1 MIKMRLFAAGWFLSA
16 VLWIIPVSLVSG
28 TVDIKSG
35 TTVVMVKQS
44 GPFGLKVK
52 SSVTGF
58 SMTEVQTPAGLF
70 SMIRVDGFGYRQS
83 EGEPALPVFRK
94 LTEVP
99 VNASFSVRVTRME
112 YRDFDLGAMGK
123 NHLVFP
129 AQPTLSKGDDPEKVP
144 FVYNKEFYQAD
155 QFLADEMVTIT
166 HVGTLRSLVLAR
178 IDISPV
184 QYNPVTGILRI
195 YDEVEADIVFVN
207 PDFGATRALK
217 QQKASPWFGGLYRTV
232 DNYDQGC
239 PADALITSAPATYV
253 IVSDP
258 MFQIALQPF
267 IDWKK
272 KKGFRV
278 IEGYTNNPSVGNTT
292 TSIKTWLQ
300 NLYTNPPAGTNAPS
314 FVLLVGDV
322 AQIPAWSGGAGS
334 HVTDLRYCEYT
345 NDNLPEVFYGRFSA
359 TTVAQLQPQID
370 KTLEYEQYLM
380 PDPSFLGRAV
390 MVAGADGS
398 FQTHSNGQIYYGTE
412 TYFNAA
418 HGIYSHTYL
427 QPEPSGGNYSQN
439 IKNNVSEG
447 VAYAN
452 YTAHCGSS
460 GWGDPSFVI
469 SDIPALTNNG
479 KYCLMVGNCCLS
491 AKFDVT
497 SFAEEQ
503 LRAANK
509 GAVGYIGGS
518 NNTYWDEDFWWGCGF
533 KNVVLHPAYN
543 ASHLGVYDGVFHDHG
558 EPVTNWFITQGQM
571 PVCGNLAVEE
581 SNSSRKQYY
590 WEIYHLMGD
599 PSLMIY
605 FSVPPALTA
614 NYANPLM
621 IGMNTL
627 AVTTQPYAYIA
638 LSMNG
643 TLLTAAMADASG
655 AATLTFAPLTIPG
668 IADIVITKQ
677 NRQPWIG
684 TIQVIPASG
693 PYVMVET
700 VSLSDPAPGGNNNGL
715 MDFGEINHLNITLKN
730 VGIQSANNVHA
741 SLSTTSSH
749 ITITD
754 GFEAAGTIAP
764 GQSVTLSG
772 GFTYQVANNIPDQL
786 NVPFTL
792 QVTDGTNSWN
802 SDFQLT
808 GNAPQMAVGAMTVID
823 NCPTCNADGILDPGE
838 TANLPIV
845 VQNNGHAGVTDVEAL
860 LAIQGGASP
869 YLVINNAGSMVGNI
883 GASGTGNAIFSVTAD
898 PATPIGTPVNL
909 HCSVTAGVNAQY
921 TANED
926 KELVIGLIPEFV
938 MNSATITT
946 CTGYFY
952 DPGGLANPYSN
963 NQDYTMTFHPAS
975 PGSVL
980 KVVFSSFALEPH
992 PTCNYDYLKIYNGS
1006 NTAAP
1011 LLGTWCG
1018 TNSPGT
1024 ILAENATGSLT
1035 FVFHSDISVTGSG
1048 WVAAISCLSG
1058 LVPNP
1063 AAFAASAVSNNQI
1076 DLSWTANP
1084 SGHPVML
1091 VCSMNNI
1098 FGNPAEG
1105 ISYSPGSILPGGG
1118 TVLATSGAN
1127 VYHHTGLGA
1136 STVYYYKAFSCD
1148 PSYHYSSGVSA
1159 SANTACGTITLFP
1172 YSEGFENSGSIPPC
1186 WAQEYVTL
1194 PGFNWTFVK
1203 GNGGSSPGTAHSGN
1217 YNACFKDNSSA
1228 DNKTMLISPCL
1239 NLSGLPQPQLKFW
1252 HTQAYWSP
1260 DQDYLTVYYR
1270 NSPSGS
1276 WTLLAAYTNNI
1287 TSWTQETIA
1296 LPNASESYYIAF
1308 EGNAKYGYGVCVD
1321 DVEVSSNCPNL
1332 YPVSLVIT
1340 ASQNPVDTGI
1350 PVTFTATP
1358 VNGGSAP
1365 VYQWQLNGINILG
1378 ASGAVHTYI
1387 PENGDVITCR
1397 MTSDLGCAAGNPAMS
1412 NAITMA
1418 VLSVPPVL
1426 SVQDTTIWYTECF
1439 DALDTITVAG
1449 EGHFFRVTGTGHA
1462 TFIAGKL
1469 ISFLPGT
1476 IVEPGGAL
1484 YGRIA
1489 PEGPFCMAPTMVTTV
1504 TTLVEPELSI
1514 PDRQVRFFPNP
1525 VTDRITVIATGWNVG
1540 PIDLVVYNMQGT
1552 RIMVSTL
1559 LSESSW
1565 HGTLAGYPS
1574 GLYILTLSQGSN
1586 QKYVRVIKI

>member
-1 MIKMRLFAAGWFLSA
+1 MQVIAAGWFLSA
-16 VLWIIPVSLVSG
+16 VLWIIPSGLISG

-35 TTVVMVKQS
+35 STVVVVKQS
-44 GPFGLKVK
+44 GPFGLKVQ

-58 SMTEVQTPAGLF
+58 SITEVQTPAGPF
-70 SMIRVDGFGYRQS
+70 SMISMEGFGHRLA

-94 LTEVP
+94 LAEVP
-99 VNASFSVRVTRME
+99 LNATFSVRVTRME

-129 AQPTLSKGDDPEKVP
+129 AQPALSKGDDPDKVP
-144 FVYNKEFYQAD
+144 FVYNKELYLTD
-155 QFLADEMVTIT
+155 QLLADEMVTVT
-166 HVGTLRSLVLAR
+166 PVGTMRSLVLAR

-184 QYNPVTGILRI
+184 CYNPVTGVLRI
-195 YDEVEADIVFVN
+195 YDELEAEIVFVN
-207 PDFGATRALK
+207 PDLEATRTLK

-232 DNYDQGC
+232 ENFDQGY
-239 PADALITSAPATYV
+239 PGDALITSAPATYI
-253 IVSDP
+253 IVADP
-258 MFQIALQPF
+258 MFQSAMQPF
-267 IDWKK
+267 IAWKQ

-292 TSIKTWLQ
+292 TSIKSWLQ
-300 NLYTNPPAGTNAPS
+300 NLYNNPPSGYNAPS

-543 ASHLGVYDGVFHDHG
+543 ASHLGAYDGVFHDHG
-558 EPVTNWFITQGQM
+558 EPVTDWFITQGQM
-571 PVCGNLAVEE
+571 QVCGNLAVEE
-581 SNSSRKQYY
+581 SGSSRKQYY

-599 PSLMIY
+599 PSLMVY

-614 NYANPLM
+614 TYANPLM
-621 IGMNTL
+621 IGMNSL

-643 TLLTAAMADASG
+643 TLLAAAMADAAG
-655 AATLTFAPLTIPG
+655 AATLTFTPLTVPG
-668 IADIVITKQ
+668 MADIVITKQ

-693 PYVMVET
+693 PYVMVENVT
-700 VSLSDPAPGGNNNGL
+700 VSDPAPGGNNNGE
-715 MDFGEINHLNITLKN
+715 MDFDEIIHLNITLKN
-730 VGIQSANNVHA
+730 VGIQSANNVQA
-741 SLSTTSSH
+741 SLSTISPH
-749 ITITD
+749 IIITD
-754 GFEAAGTIAP
+754 GFEVAGTIAP

-772 GFTYQVANNIPDQL
+772 GFTCNVANNIPDQIT
-786 NVPFTL
+786 VPFTL
-792 QVTDGTNSWN
+792 QATDGTNNWN

-808 GNAPQMAVGAMTVID
+808 GKAPQMAVGAMTVID

-838 TANLPIV
+838 TADLSIV
-845 VQNNGHAGVTDVEAL
+845 VQNNGHAGVTDVNSL

-869 YLVINNAGSMVGNI
+869 YLVINNTTAVVGTV
-883 GASGTGNAIFSVTAD
+883 GASGTGNAVFSVTAD

-909 HCSVTAGVNAQY
+909 QSSVTAGIYAQY
-921 TANED
+921 SANAD
-926 KELVIGLIPEFV
+926 KELVVGLIPEFV
-938 MNSATITT
+938 MGNSTITT
-946 CTGYFY
+946 CTGHFY
-952 DPGGLANPYSN
+952 DPGGMLNSYGN
-963 NQDYTMTFHPAS
+963 NMDFTMTFHPAT

-980 KVVFSSFALEPH
+980 KVEFSAFALESH
-992 PTCNYDYLKIYNGS
+992 STCNYDYLKVYNGP
-1006 NTAAP
+1006 NTSAP

-1024 ILAENATGSLT
+1024 ILADNATGSLT

-1048 WVAAISCLSG
+1048 WEASLSCLSG

-1063 AAFAASAVSNNQI
+1063 TVFTASAVSNTQI
-1076 DLSWTANP
+1076 DLSWMVNL

-1091 VCSMNNI
+1091 VCAMDNV
-1098 FGNPAEG
+1098 FGTPVEG
-1105 ISYSPGSILPGGG
+1105 VSYSPGTILPGGG
-1118 TVLATSGAN
+1118 TVLAVTGASLYN
-1127 VYHHTGLGA
+1127 HTGLNA

-1148 PSYHYSSGVSA
+1148 PANHYSSGVSA
-1159 SANTACGTITLFP
+1159 SANTACGTVSVFP
-1172 YSEGFENSGSIPPC
+1172 YTEGFENSGSISPC
-1186 WAQEYVTL
+1186 WTQEYITL
-1194 PGFNWTFVK
+1194 PGSNWTFVK
-1203 GNGGSSPGTAHSGN
+1203 GNGSSNPGTAHSGN

-1228 DNKTMLISPCL
+1228 DNKTLLISPCL
-1239 NLSGLPQPQLKFW
+1239 NLAGLPQPQLKFW
-1252 HTQAYWSP
+1252 HTQAFWNP

-1270 NSPSGS
+1270 TSSSGP

-1296 LPNASESYYIAF
+1296 LPQASESYYIGF

-1321 DVEVSSNCPNL
+1321 DVEVSSSCPNL
-1332 YPVSLVIT
+1332 FPVSLEIA
-1340 ASQNPVDTGI
+1340 ASQNPVEAGT
-1350 PVTFTATP
+1350 PVSFTATP
-1358 VNGGSAP
+1358 VNGGPSP
-1365 VYQWQLNGINILG
+1365 VFQWQLNGIGIQG
-1378 ASGAVHTYI
+1378 VTGPVYTYI

-1397 MTSDLGCAAGNPAMS
+1397 MTSNLECSSGNPAIS
-1412 NAITMA
+1412 NAITMVV
-1418 VLSVPPVL
+1418 VLSIPPVL
-1426 SVQDTTIWYTECF
+1426 SVQDTTIWSMECF

-1462 TFIAGKL
+1462 TFIAGKQ

-1476 IVEPGGAL
+1476 IVETGGAL

-1489 PEGPFCMAPTMVTTV
+1489 PEGPFCMAPTMVTNV
-1504 TTLVEPELSI
+1504 TTAVEPAIETQE
-1514 PDRQVRFFPNP
+1514 RQVQFFPNP
-1525 VTDRITVIATGWNVG
+1525 FTDRFTIFATGWDQG
-1540 PIDLVVYNMQGT
+1540 SIDLAIYNMQGT
-1552 RIMVSTL
+1552 RILISCIFP
-1559 LSESSW
+1559 EHPW
-1565 HGTLAGYPS
+1565 QGTLAGFPS
-1574 GLYILTLSQGSN
+1574 GLYILTFRQGNHQSF
-1586 QKYVRVIKI
+1586 VRVIKH